1 MCQQV
6 LDNANKLKEHK
17 KKEHTYHIVK
27 FQCNECEFMAN
38 DPHTLQVHF
47 GLNHSL
53 NKQCGLCDENFK
65 NCEQLE
71 EHLTKCE
78 IFVCFHSSCGHSCVE
93 STYEFPQLLFENLP
107 SVREHI
113 KEKHKKDSP
122 AHYSFSY
129 YICHSKDKSE
139 KEVNKQYI
147 SIYPKDW

>member
-1 MCQQV
+1 MCQKV
-6 LDNANKLKEHK
+6 LDYEPKLKEHK

-47 GLNHSL
+47 GLNHSIT
-53 NKQCGLCDENFK
+53 KQCGLCDENFK

-78 IFVCFHSSCGHSCVE
+78 IFVCSNSGCGNSYVD
-93 STYEFPQLLFENLP
+93 LP